1 MPNSISVHFRPV
13 ETKITESL
21 YDSTGAFY
29 RIETKVKFF
38 TDEAMTKLAYG
49 RDFVFE
55 NVPYELTWDWILAE
69 LYELITKNI

>member
-38 TDEAMTKLAYG
+38 TDEAI
-49 RDFVFE
+49 E
-55 NVPYELTWDWILAE
+55 ILYSKMFLMSSLRIE
-69 LYELITKNI
+69 Y

>member
-29 RIETKVKFF
+29 RIETKGAFYRIETKVKFF
-38 TDEAMTKLAYG
+38 TDEAI
-49 RDFVFE
+49 E
-55 NVPYELTWDWILAE
+55 ILYSKMFLMSSLGIE
-69 LYELITKNI
+69 Y